1 MNYDVNKIAYRLANW
16 CETRDFAGADPYD
29 ALNSPLMSV
38 LTLGCRYG
46 RIFWTQALRRCPW
59 NLRPLLLVPPGRN
72 PKSLGLF
79 LESYVRMAQLEPE
92 NPQWLQGIHKL
103 LDWQQE
109 TISNGY
115 HGNCW
120 GYHFPWQSRVAFV
133 PRGVP
138 TIVNTAFVGHALLDI
153 YEVLHIERAVEM
165 ISSAPDFI
173 LQDLHQK
180 HEGDACC
187 FSYTPMDENYVH
199 NANMLGASLLA
210 RLSKVTSRPELL
222 DPAMSSMAYSMRHQH
237 EDGSWAYAET
247 QQQSWIDSF
256 HTGFNLEALRR
267 FIQLDLAEEDWKVRF
282 QVGKSFYREKFF
294 LEDFTPKYYHNQ
306 EYCVDAHA
314 PSEAI
319 YFFSGEHDDDK
330 AFAGHLVE
338 WFVENMYDEKQGVF
352 FYRKLG
358 KRVSKI
364 PYMRWVEA
372 WALRGLT
379 EYLFQQQQSTK

>member
-1 MNYDVNKIAYRLANW
+1 MGTDVSEICRRLADW
-16 CETRDFAGADPYD
+16 CEKRDFAGADPYD
-29 ALNSPLMSV
+29 ALNSPLMPV

-46 RIFWTQALRRCPW
+46 RIFWTQVLRRCPW

-79 LESYVRMAQLEPE
+79 LESYARLAQLEPE
-92 NPQWLQGIHKL
+92 NPGWLEGIRKL
-103 LDWQQE
+103 LAWQQE
-109 TISNGY
+109 TISRGY

-153 YEVLHIERAVEM
+153 YEAFHLDQALEM
-165 ISSAPDFI
+165 VASAPDFI

-180 HEGDACC
+180 HEGDTCC

-210 RLSKVTSRPELL
+210 RLALVAKRPELL
-222 DPAMSSMAYSMRHQH
+222 DPAMSSMLYSMRHQH
-237 EDGSWAYAET
+237 DDGSWAYAET
-247 QQQSWIDSF
+247 AKQSWIDSF
-256 HTGFNLEALRR
+256 HTGFNLEALRW
-267 FIQLDLAEEDWKVRF
+267 FIRLNLADETWKSQYRL
-282 QVGKSFYREKFF
+282 GKSFYREHFF
-294 LEDFTPKYYHNQ
+294 LDDYTPKYYHDRA
-306 EYCVDAHA
+306 YCVDAHA
-314 PSEAI
+314 PAEAI
-319 YFFSGEHDDDK
+319 YFFSGEGTEER
-330 AFAGHLVE
+330 AFAGHIVE
-338 WFVENMYDEKQGVF
+338 WFAANMYDAKEGVF
-352 FYRKLG
+352 FYRKQG
-358 KRVSKI
+358 SRISRI

-379 EYLFQQQQSTK
+379 EFLFQQKSAK